1 METVELEDASLQNP
15 SSYPNET
22 SVFVTNISPSAN
34 EKTVSEF
41 FSFCGKIVHIKL
53 HVYPNKGSEALIVF
67 ETEAAAKTATLLTNA
82 LIADRPITVTQY
94 REAEKD
100 HEKPQGL
107 PTDTNTIELSGDQI
121 PNKPHAVPADQ
132 RSNTSVIASM
142 LAAGY
147 VLGSDTIQKAREIDE
162 QNQLTA
168 KVVAAAAAAKEKVLE
183 IDQQLKI
190 SETIGALGT
199 GVANKAREVD
209 EAWKISENISY
220 GYTVVST
227 NIQAGVE
234 KAKESPAVQ
243 TTTTAVTNLTQNIGN
258 LISPSV
264 EALKANVQDIKQQS
278 NELIE
283 QKMRTKQTPQEH

>member
-1 METVELEDASLQNP
+1 METVELNEP
-15 SSYPNET
+15 SSTPSRPNET
-22 SVFVTNISPSAN
+22 SVLVTNISPSAN

-53 HVYPNKGSEALIVF
+53 HVYPNKASEAIIVF
-67 ETEAAAKTATLLTNA
+67 ETEAAAKTAMLLTNA

-94 REAEKD
+94 REPTEKD
-100 HEKPQGL
+100 SEKSQIL
-107 PTDTNTIELSGDQI
+107 PTDTNTIELSGDEI

-132 RSNTSVIASM
+132 RTNTSVIASM

-147 VLGSDTIQKAREIDE
+147 VLGADTIQKAREIDE
-162 QNQLTA
+162 QNQLSA
-168 KVVAAAAAAKEKVLE
+168 KVAAAAAAAKEKVLE

-190 SETIGALGT
+190 SETIAALGT
-199 GVANKAREVD
+199 NVANKAKEVD
-209 EAWKISENISY
+209 EAWKISENLSY
-220 GYTVVST
+220 GYNVVSS

-243 TTTTAVTNLTQNIGN
+243 TTANAATQLTQNIGN

-283 QKMRTKQTPQEH
+283 QKMKSKQTNQEQ